1 MLWIGFLAPAYVL
14 TKPKNQEG
22 QPKKL
27 IPKGN
32 IDNIGNIGIYGIIDN
47 RQIVNGNAESK
58 QSENNVANK

>member
-1 MLWIGFLAPAYVL
+1 MLWIGFLALAYVF
-14 TKPKNQEG
+14 TKPQNQEG

-32 IDNIGNIGIYGIIDN
+32 IDNIGNIGTYGSIDN

-58 QSENNVANK
+58 QSETNVENK

>member
-1 MLWIGFLAPAYVL
+1 MLWIGFLATACVF
-14 TKPKNQEG
+14 TKPKNREG
-22 QPKKL
+22 QPNKL

-32 IDNIGNIGIYGIIDN
+32 IDNIGNIGTNGIIDN